1 MDTDRIIDALNT
13 LPLRELRRVHAAASE
28 LIAFIEATQDPDY
41 GRPTEPQAEAKT
53 YRQEFVRCGKAG
65 CKRCSAGGQ
74 GHGPYWYAYWSEQGR
89 TRKQYIGK
97 QKPPAVRPGAGV

>member
-13 LPLRELRRVHAAASE
+13 LPLRELRHVHAAAGD
-28 LIAFIEATQDPDY
+28 LIAFIEETQDPDY
-41 GRPTEPQAEAKT
+41 GRPEEPQAEAKT
-53 YRQEFVRCGKAG
+53 YRQEFVRCGKVG

-74 GHGPYWYAYWSEQGR
+74 GHGPYWYAYWSERGR

-97 QKPPAVRPGAGV
+97 TPHEV